1 MVTLV
6 ANPSVFAPGAPLGLS
21 RRLMVSVVSSSPIE
35 GPRDMPPTNI
45 FLRRWEENEW
55 RIINRISA

>member
-21 RRLMVSVVSSSPIE
+21 RRLMVSVVSSGPIE
-35 GPRDMPPTNI
+35 GPRDMPLNKYI
-45 FLRRWEENEW
+45 FEKVGGK
-55 RIINRISA
+55 